1 VIDLHIV
8 GTDVHR
14 VEALDKVTG
23 RLEFVDN
30 MELPGMLHGMLLRSP
45 VPHGRIANIDTS
57 RAKRLRGVRAVLTGQ
72 DLLGM
77 NIDPFTGPAFKDQ
90 AALAIGKV
98 RYVGDPIAAVA
109 AVDRE
114 TAEEALDLI
123 DVEIEELPA
132 VFDVHAAMAPDAPLI
147 SERLIPAK
155 TFADLIELLGGDDV
169 PATSNACF
177 QYKLRRGDV
186 EAGLRNADK
195 VFHHTFSN
203 PATQHGDLETHC
215 TVAQWLNS
223 GKLQVWSAT
232 QSPSY
237 VRIMLANMF
246 HMPESRVR
254 VVVPYLGGGFGSKL
268 YMKLEPVT
276 SLLAQASG
284 RPVKVRLTRKEE
296 FLTITK
302 HGVTATLT
310 TGVNSDGQIIARDC
324 QIMWDTGAYA
334 DIGPRVTH
342 KSGYTSAGPYTI
354 PNVRIDSF
362 SVYTNK
368 PPAGAFRGFGI
379 MQVCWAY
386 ESQMDV
392 IARDMGWD
400 PLEFRLKN
408 LYHDGDI
415 HATGTPIYS
424 LGLDE
429 SVRAAADAIGWT
441 ASQAR
446 PSPQPSPTRGEGAK
460 LVRGKGIAC
469 SMKAMITPSV
479 AASTLHV
486 HSDGSVSVL
495 SSAVDMGQGSD
506 TELSQ
511 IAAETLG
518 VRLEDVSVVH
528 PDTDVTPYDLITA
541 GSRTTF
547 HMGNAVRLAAADA
560 QQQLFVTAAEILDAG
575 TDELVARDGKI
586 WAKAAPDRATTFGQ
600 VMLTRFEARAGT
612 VTGTGLFQ
620 TYHGPTDL
628 QTGQSDNV
636 TAHWLCGA
644 TAAEVEVDTETGQLK
659 ILNIATAVDVGK
671 AINPFACRQQ
681 IAGATL
687 QGTGPALFE
696 EMLQDAGQLI
706 NGSFA
711 DYKIPSFLD
720 LPDNTEPIIVEAPHR
735 DGPYGAKGIGEAGI
749 FAIAP
754 AIANAIADAL
764 GGARIRDLPLTPEK
778 ILRAVRE
785 AGGSA

>member
-1 VIDLHIV
+1 
-8 GTDVHR
+8 VH
-14 VEALDKVTG
+14 
-23 RLEFVDN
+23 
-30 MELPGMLHGMLLRSP
+30 
-45 VPHGRIANIDTS
+45 
-57 RAKRLRGVRAVLTGQ
+57 AVLCGQ

-114 TAEEALDLI
+114 TAEEALELI

-132 VFDVHAAMAPDAPLI
+132 VFDVQAAMAPGAPLLM
-147 SERLIPAK
+147 ERMVPAG

-169 PATSNACF
+169 PATSNAAF

-186 EAGLRNADK
+186 DGALARADR
-195 VFHHTFSN
+195 VFKDTYSN

-215 TVAQWLNS
+215 TIAKWENS

-246 HMPESRVR
+246 HIPESRVR
-254 VVVPYLGGGFGSKL
+254 GMVPYLGGGFGSKL

-276 SLLAQASG
+276 TLLAHASG
-284 RPVKVRLTRKEE
+284 RPVKVRLTRKED

-310 TGVNSDGQIIARDC
+310 TGVMNDGQIIARDC
-324 QIMWDTGAYA
+324 EIMWDTGAYA

-354 PNVRIDSF
+354 PNVRIDSY

-392 IARDMGWD
+392 IAREMGWD
-400 PLEFRLKN
+400 PVEFRLKN
-408 LYHDGDI
+408 LYHDGDT
-415 HATGTPIYS
+415 HATGTVIYS
-424 LGLDE
+424 LGLE
-429 SVRAAADAIGWT
+429 QSLRAVADAIKWKSDAPAEGN
-441 ASQAR
+441 R
-446 PSPQPSPTRGEGAK
+446 PSDVPSPLGQGGGASSTAPIESPLRK
-460 LVRGKGIAC
+460 TGSKIVRGKGVAC

-479 AASTLHV
+479 AAATLHV

-506 TELSQ
+506 TQLSQ

-518 VRLEDVSVVH
+518 VRLEDISVVH

-560 QQQLFVTAAEILDAG
+560 QQQLFATAAEVLDAAPE
-575 TDELVARDGKI
+575 ELTAQAGKI
-586 WAKAAPDRATTFGQ
+586 WARSAPDRTLTFGQ
-600 VMLTRFEARAGT
+600 VMFKRFDARAGT
-612 VTGTGLFQ
+612 LTGHGLFE
-620 TYHGPTDL
+620 TYHAPTDL
-628 QTGQSDNV
+628 QTGQSEMV

-644 TAAEVEVDTETGQLK
+644 TAAEVEIDTETGQLR
-659 ILNIATAVDVGK
+659 ILDIATAVDVGK

-696 EMLQDAGQLI
+696 EMLHDAGQLI

-720 LPDNTEPIIVEAPHR
+720 LPDQTTPIIVEHPHKE
-735 DGPYGAKGIGEAGI
+735 GPYGAKGIGEAGI

-764 GGARIRDLPLTPEK
+764 GGARVPDLPLTPEK
-778 ILRAVRE
+778 ILRAARE
-785 AGGSA
+785 ANAPESSR